1 MVACWQG
8 IQSLLTILA
17 SPFQQMEKGY
27 IIMEETLRIT
37 EENGKPELRMKGS
50 LGEVIVVFAEQE
62 SESDLKK
69 GLLQLILQSY
79 EDRVLGTKSDRDAS

>member
-1 MVACWQG
+1 
-8 IQSLLTILA
+8 
-17 SPFQQMEKGY
+17 
-27 IIMEETLRIT
+27 MEETLRLT

-62 SESDLKK
+62 NDNDLKK

-79 EDRVLGTKSDRDAS
+79 EDRILGTKAEKDVS

>member
-1 MVACWQG
+1 M
-8 IQSLLTILA
+8 I
-17 SPFQQMEKGY
+17 
-27 IIMEETLRIT
+27 EETLRLT
-37 EENGKPELRMKGS
+37 EENGKPELRMQGS

-79 EDRVLGTKSDRDAS
+79 EDRVLGKKSDRDAS

>member
-1 MVACWQG
+1 
-8 IQSLLTILA
+8 
-17 SPFQQMEKGY
+17 
-27 IIMEETLRIT
+27 MEETLRLT

-69 GLLQLILQSY
+69 GILHLILQSY
-79 EDRVLGTKSDRDAS
+79 EDRVLGTRAEIDAS